1 MIKFAEENDNSN
13 YSDIDEGLQKLLDI
27 LYSEEDH
34 EDDENIITNLSEL
47 IDLVYH
53 KLFIDNKNKIQ
64 ITITKNSN
72 NSLNLNVDQ
81 CK

>member
-13 YSDIDEGLQKLLDI
+13 YSDIDKGLQKLLDI

-34 EDDENIITNLSEL
+34 EDDENTIANLSEL